1 MRYQTAPCPD
11 ISALPFSVSPNRIK
25 IMPQSEQFRA
35 PRGVADILP
44 PQQPAWEHIR
54 AVAASTAEQFGY
66 RRIDT
71 PIFEATGLFR
81 RGVGTETDIVQK
93 EMYTFQDL
101 GGDDITLRP
110 EGTAPVC
117 RAYIEHGMHNLPQP
131 VRLYYVAPMFRYERP
146 QSGRFRQH
154 HQFGCEAIGDPSPF
168 IDAEVIEV
176 GWRYITTLGIE
187 GVTVRINSIGDGPE
201 RASYCDALTTYFS
214 RYEHDL
220 PKVDQD
226 RLRRTPLRLLDSKEP
241 VTRRIGEDA
250 PKSLDYLSEDA
261 AAHWERLLELLEG
274 MKSAYPSFRYEL
286 DHALVR
292 GLDYYNRTVFEFQP
306 NDVTSQSSL
315 FGGGRYDPLIE
326 LIGGNP
332 TPAVGFGSGIERIIG
347 EVATPED
354 SVAESDRIDV
364 VTVSM
369 GDAPGLHALHIA
381 ALLRNNGLSV
391 SSAPAGRSVRSNM
404 RYANQSGA
412 RYALILG
419 QREVERGVATLKP
432 LRTDDDQFQIALNA
446 NAIAARIKARS

>member
-1 MRYQTAPCPD
+1 M
-11 ISALPFSVSPNRIK
+11 
-25 IMPQSEQFRA
+25 
-35 PRGVADILP
+35 
-44 PQQPAWEHIR
+44 
-54 AVAASTAEQFGY
+54 
-66 RRIDT
+66 
-71 PIFEATGLFR
+71 FEVTGLFR

-101 GGDDITLRP
+101 GGDDLTLRP

-117 RAYIEHGMHNLPQP
+117 RAYIEHGMQNLPQP

-168 IDAEVIEV
+168 IDAEVIEI
-176 GWRYITTLGIE
+176 GWRYITRLGIE
-187 GVTVRINSIGDGPE
+187 GVTVRLNSIGDGPE
-201 RASYCDALTTYFS
+201 RATYCDALTAHFS
-214 RYEHDL
+214 RYEHEL

-226 RLRRTPLRLLDSKEP
+226 RLRRTPLRLLDSKEA

-250 PKSLDYLSEDA
+250 PKSLDYLSREA
-261 AAHWERLLELLEG
+261 TAHWEQLLDLLEG

-306 NDVTSQSSL
+306 SDVTSQSSL

-332 TPAVGFGSGIERIIG
+332 TPAVGFGSGIERIVG
-347 EVATPED
+347 EI
-354 SVAESDRIDV
+354 SVPHISTDGADNVDV

-369 GDAPGLHALHIA
+369 GDAAAVRAQSIA
-381 ALLRNNGLSV
+381 AELRVTGLSV
-391 SSAPAGRSVRSNM
+391 CSAPAGRSMRSNM

-412 RYALILG
+412 NYALILG
-419 QREVERGVATLKP
+419 QREVEQGLATLRP
-432 LRTDDDQFQIALNA
+432 LRTDEDQFQVPLNA
-446 NAIAARIKARS
+446 NEIASSVKARN

>member
-1 MRYQTAPCPD
+1 
-11 ISALPFSVSPNRIK
+11 
-25 IMPQSEQFRA
+25 MPQSEQFKA

-44 PQQPAWEHIR
+44 AQQPAWEHIR

-66 RRIDT
+66 QRIDT
-71 PIFEATGLFR
+71 PMFEATGLFR

-168 IDAEVIEV
+168 IDAEVIEI
-176 GWRYITTLGIE
+176 GWRYITRLGIE

-201 RASYCDALTTYFS
+201 RAAYCDALTAYFS
-214 RYEHDL
+214 RYENDL

-250 PKSLDYLSEDA
+250 PKSLEYLSSEA
-261 AAHWERLLELLEG
+261 ATHWEQLLELLEG
-274 MKSAYPSFRYEL
+274 LKFAYPSFRYEL

-315 FGGGRYDPLIE
+315 FGGGRYDPLVE

-347 EVATPED
+347 EI
-354 SVAESDRIDV
+354 SVPDASPADAGSVDI

-369 GDAPGLHALHIA
+369 GDAPAVRAQRIA
-381 ALLRNNGLSV
+381 AELRLAGVSV
-391 SSAPAGRSVRSNM
+391 SSAPTGRSMRANM

-419 QREVERGVATLKP
+419 QREVEQGIATLKP
-432 LRTDDDQFQIALNA
+432 MRTEQEQFQVALDA
-446 NAIAARIKARS
+446 NAIAESIRARQ

>member
-1 MRYQTAPCPD
+1 MPRHHEL
-11 ISALPFSVSPNRIK
+11 SLSVSPHRINF
-25 IMPQSEQFRA
+25 MPHTNQFKA

-44 PQQPAWEHIR
+44 PQQPAWERIR

-66 RRIDT
+66 QRIDT
-71 PIFEATGLFR
+71 PMFETTGLFR

-101 GGDDITLRP
+101 GGDDLTLRP

-117 RAYIEHGMHNLPQP
+117 RAYIEHGMQNLQQP

-154 HQFGCEAIGDPSPF
+154 HQFGCEAIGDSSPF
-168 IDAEVIEV
+168 IDAEVIEI
-176 GWRYITTLGIE
+176 GWRYITQLGIE
-187 GVTVRINSIGDGPE
+187 GVTVRLNSIGDGPE
-201 RASYCDALTTYFS
+201 RATYCDALTAYFN
-214 RYEHDL
+214 RYEHEL

-226 RLRRTPLRLLDSKEP
+226 RLRRTPLRLLDSKEV

-250 PKSLDYLSEDA
+250 PKSLDYLSREA
-261 AAHWERLLELLEG
+261 AAHWEQLLELLEG

-306 NDVTSQSSL
+306 SDVTSQSSL

-332 TPAVGFGSGIERIIG
+332 TPAVGFGSGIERIVG
-347 EVATPED
+347 EVSAPDASTD
-354 SVAESDRIDV
+354 HAKHVDV

-369 GDAPGLHALHIA
+369 GDAATVRAQSIA
-381 ALLRNNGLSV
+381 AELRAAGLSV
-391 SSAPAGRSVRSNM
+391 CSAPAGRSMRSNM
-404 RYANQSGA
+404 RYANQSSA
-412 RYALILG
+412 SYALILG
-419 QREVERGVATLKP
+419 QREVEQGFATLRP
-432 LRTDDDQFQIALNA
+432 LRTDEDQFQIPLDA
-446 NAIAARIKARS
+446 NEVASSIRARN